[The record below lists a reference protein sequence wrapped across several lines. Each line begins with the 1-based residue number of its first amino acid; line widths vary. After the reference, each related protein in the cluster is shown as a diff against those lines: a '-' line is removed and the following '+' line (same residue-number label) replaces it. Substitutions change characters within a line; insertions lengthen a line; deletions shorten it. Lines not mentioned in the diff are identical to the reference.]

1 MQSFPG
7 HLDARQKTQAR
18 QIAAAVKPLM
28 VRANK
33 GVDDAL
39 AHAKTALTDALRD
52 QPDGRQTIAHA
63 RRSRS
68 FIAAGNRLDEMESDL
83 VELVQDFR
91 ETTYRD
97 RFAWWQ
103 GCTPVDCLRSIDA
116 EPTLENVARCRAA
129 ILHQDPPAKPWKV
142 LVDRQQRLLLTALTQ
157 AGGQAVRKAQGAD
170 VLANWARTT
179 RKALANLVASS
190 VNDSWVMA
198 DKKAGRD
205 VAKEKLLGEVTA
217 A

>member
-1 MQSFPG
+1 MRSFPG

-52 QPDGRQTIAHA
+52 QPDGRQTITHA

-68 FIAAGNRLDEMESDL
+68 YVAAGNRLDEMEADL
-83 VELVQDFR
+83 VAMVQDFR
-91 ETTYRD
+91 ERTYRD
-97 RFAWWQ
+97 RFVWWQ
-103 GCTPVDCLRSIDA
+103 GCTPVDCLRSIGA
-116 EPTLENVARCRAA
+116 EPTLENIARCRAA

-170 VLANWARTT
+170 VLSNWARTT
-179 RKALANLVASS
+179 RKALASLIQTA

-198 DKKAGRD
+198 DKQAGRD
-205 VAKEKLLGEVTA
+205 VVKPKMLPEA
-217 A
+217 AS